1 MNNTLQAYFQQQYQ
15 GQESFL
21 QNVIFP
27 IFGEEN
33 FDDGYSLPLLDH
45 YPELCPL
52 AKATG
57 ISSILH
63 IGTIDVDFNPI
74 SIFDI
79 TVSSHVLL
87 HRNRVGIQQIIRR
100 IMTTYSSAFMLFH
113 YEDAAQW
120 DWRFT
125 FCSKASNDELTDNK
139 RYTFMLGPGQSCRTV
154 AENFTKLLDKQGAV
168 ELADIQQA
176 FDVEA
181 LSEEFFGKYKQHYEA
196 FVQYITGKRFVKTG
210 GKWLEKVEHEPHEQ
224 MYEAFG
230 RNDKLV
236 RDYVK
241 KLLGRIVF
249 LHFLQKKGW
258 LGVPKGK
265 RWGEGDQQFMRHLF
279 TYATPEQQ
287 ADFLDLVLEPL
298 FDRGLDTDRAADR
311 DLFDTHVPLPAG
323 SVVKVPYLNGGLF
336 ERDALDEV
344 TTRFPA
350 EYFDALLQF
359 LSQYN
364 FTIDENDPND
374 AQVGVDPE
382 MLGRIFENLLED
394 NKDKGAYYT
403 PKEIV
408 RYMCRQSLIAYLL
421 TDLPADADPQAIRQF
436 VSTYDVDT
444 LGGRQSPLAA
454 HIDERLRTV
463 RICDPAIGSG
473 AFPMGLLKE
482 LFLCRGA
489 IEDFDNAAAIKRHI
503 IQHNIYGVDIERG
516 AVDIARLRF
525 WLSLVVDEDKPHT
538 LPNLDFKI
546 MQGNSLLEQYQGV
559 DLSRIAKDSLQLA
572 AETQTLQLFDPILND
587 QRRKLRDLLSKY
599 YNTTRHSDK
608 HDLLSS
614 INNCIH
620 QQLNAYEPNLDLS
633 DIDLQGNPHFFLW
646 HTWFADVLSPTQGA
660 GGFDILI
667 GNPPYLRIQEL
678 RKLDSAFVDILA
690 RQFSSTT
697 GSFDLYVL
705 FVEKALELVKETGLI
720 CYIMPVKWTNSAFGK
735 GLRTL
740 LLNKSFISS
749 IINFGAYQVFDAST
763 YTGIQMFSKS
773 DTLKYCELDKPLHD
787 NRELNSYL
795 NNLTDND
802 FANLKIENADA
813 WILSKKSVYTV
824 LDKLNRCPLRLGDV
838 FEKIFQGIATSKD
851 DVYFLYDC
859 RSIDNDHIEG
869 LSKYLDRK
877 VVIERG
883 LVKPLLKGKDVHR
896 YQPISTSSF
905 VIFPYSLSNG
915 KAELY
920 SENQIR
926 ELYPMG
932 YTYLKECE
940 PALRARE
947 KGRFN
952 NDTWYMFGR
961 GQGLNYGNVP
971 KLLAPEISCGGNYV
985 LDVNGQYYSTT
996 TIYGYIRKK
1005 QCLFSYESLLAIL
1018 NSSICWWFLQNTGT
1032 VLANGYFRYKPTYL
1046 NPFPLPLITK
1056 ETDAHLK
1063 ALVCALL
1070 NETNYQTRLTLENS
1084 INEYVYQLY
1093 GLSREDINLI
1103 EK

>member
-323 SVVKVPYLNGGLF
+323 SIVKVPYLNGGLF

-667 GNPPYLRIQEL
+667 GNPPYIQLQNNGGELAKRYERCGFQSFARTGDIYCLFYELGQHLLRPGGHLCYITSNKWMRAGYGENL
-678 RKLDSAFVDILA
+678 RRF
-690 RQFSSTT
+690 
-697 GSFDLYVL
+697 
-705 FVEKALELVKETGLI
+705 FVEH
-720 CYIMPVKWTNSAFGK
+720 TN
-735 GLRTL
+735 
-740 LLNKSFISS
+740 
-749 IINFGAYQVFDAST
+749 
-763 YTGIQMFSKS
+763 
-773 DTLKYCELDKPLHD
+773 
-787 NRELNSYL
+787 
-795 NNLTDND
+795 
-802 FANLKIENADA
+802 
-813 WILSKKSVYTV
+813 
-824 LDKLNRCPLRLGDV
+824 
-838 FEKIFQGIATSKD
+838 
-851 DVYFLYDC
+851 
-859 RSIDNDHIEG
+859 
-869 LSKYLDRK
+869 
-877 VVIERG
+877 
-883 LVKPLLKGKDVHR
+883 
-896 YQPISTSSF
+896 
-905 VIFPYSLSNG
+905 
-915 KAELY
+915 
-920 SENQIR
+920 
-926 ELYPMG
+926 
-932 YTYLKECE
+932 
-940 PALRARE
+940 
-947 KGRFN
+947 
-952 NDTWYMFGR
+952 
-961 GQGLNYGNVP
+961 P
-971 KLLAPEISCGGNYV
+971 KLLIDFAGIKIFDNATVDTNILLYAKEPNQFHTNCAVMKDKNGLFNLSDYVHRQIVPTSFKCAESWVILSPIEESIKRKIEAVGTPLKDWDININYGIKTGYNDAFIITTDKRNEILDNCETQDERQRTEELIRPILRGRDIKRYSYDWAGLWLIYIPWHFPYHLDEGIQGASQKAEQAFHEQYPSVYAHMLQYKKPLTERNKAETGIRYEWYAMQRWGAKYWEDFFVPKIVFQEIVQSSQFFYDDSTHYLCNDTCRIIVGGNLPFLLGIFNSRLFFYAVKKFYGGGV
-985 LDVNGQYYSTT
+985 LGEK
-996 TIYGYIRKK
+996 GIRMKHT
-1005 QCLFSYESLLAIL
+1005 FFG
-1018 NSSICWWFLQNTGT
+1018 N
-1032 VLANGYFRYKPTYL
+1032 
-1046 NPFPLPLITK
+1046 FPCLPLIEEVGRIAQELCNHFSEELANQLDNAIYSAYALTEEEIK
-1056 ETDAHLK
+1056 EIQRE
-1063 ALVCALL
+1063 AL
-1070 NETNYQTRLTLENS
+1070 
-1084 INEYVYQLY
+1084 
-1093 GLSREDINLI
+1093 
-1103 EK
+1103 